1 MKPIVRGSITRR
13 LFLFNILLV
22 FMPVAGFFSL
32 SMYED
37 RLLASLE
44 ESMVQQGRIIAAW
57 LAKEGVSADTAGAL
71 IRSLERKHSARIRII
86 GTDGT
91 LLADSATQD
100 ATKDEPTEDAS
111 VPYETDARYSAAA
124 ETESSPESTL
134 VYRLFSLPVR
144 FMRNL
149 LGGPPIPLASA
160 DYYSLKTVFDGPE
173 IRAALSGSYGAV
185 YRISTGG
192 QNSVT
197 LYSAIPVDGTGEI
210 GGAVLISQSTWKILK
225 SLYDFRLETA
235 KIFLWSL
242 AAAAFVSVLLAL
254 TICRPLSRLR
264 REAEEIVSSP
274 DGPSGAEGL
283 RHFHLTGRNDE
294 IDRLSTAFSSLLDRL
309 RRQIGQSE
317 HFASDAA
324 HEMRNRLAGIR
335 NSAELLS
342 GSRPEELPGFAHLIL
357 ESTARMERVL
367 ADLRELSRLEAGK
380 ETDSASVDRADGDG
394 IEETVRDAIA
404 QAEGDYPRATFVLDS
419 DPALKDYR
427 GSLYGTR
434 LRLCL
439 DNLLGNAA
447 SFSPPGG
454 TVFVRVSV
462 NPGLSASS
470 TCSITVADEGPGIP
484 DAHLSRVFDR
494 FFTWRE
500 SNPEE
505 HTGIGLA
512 LVEAAARKAGGSVSA
527 SNRPE
532 GGAEFA
538 VMFPVFRHTFAAIS
552 R

>member
-1 MKPIVRGSITRR
+1 MKPIVRGSIARR

-57 LAKEGVSADTAGAL
+57 LAREGVSADTSGAL
-71 IRSLERKHSARIRII
+71 IRSLERKHTARIRII

-91 LLADSATQD
+91 LLADSAAQD
-100 ATKDEPTEDAS
+100 GTAQDGTAAYGD
-111 VPYETDARYSAAA
+111 DARYSGAA
-124 ETESSPESTL
+124 EIDSSPERTL

-149 LGGPPIPLASA
+149 LGGPPKPLASA

-173 IRAALSGSYGAV
+173 IRSALSGSYGAV

-197 LYSAIPVDGTGEI
+197 LYSAIPVGGQGGIE
-210 GGAVLISQSTWKILK
+210 GAVLISQSTWRILK

-242 AAAAFVSVLLAL
+242 AAAAFVSVFLAL
-254 TICRPLSRLR
+254 TICRPLTRLR

-274 DGPSGAEGL
+274 DSPSGAEGL

-294 IDRLSTAFSSLLDRL
+294 IDRLSAAFSSLLDRL
-309 RRQIGQSE
+309 RHQIGQSE

-324 HEMRNRLAGIR
+324 HEMRNRIAGIR

-342 GSRPEELPGFAHLIL
+342 GSRAEELPGFAHLIL

-367 ADLRELSRLEAGK
+367 TDLRELSRLEAGK
-380 ETDSASVDRADGDG
+380 ETESASGDRADGDG

-404 QAEGDYPRATFVLDS
+404 QAEGDYPQATFALAS

-427 GSLYGTR
+427 GALGGTR

-454 TVFVRVSV
+454 TVFVRTTV
-462 NPGLSASS
+462 NPATS

-500 SNPEE
+500 SNPEG

-532 GGAEFA
+532 GGAEFT
-538 VMFPVFRHTFAAIS
+538 VMFPVFRHTFATIA